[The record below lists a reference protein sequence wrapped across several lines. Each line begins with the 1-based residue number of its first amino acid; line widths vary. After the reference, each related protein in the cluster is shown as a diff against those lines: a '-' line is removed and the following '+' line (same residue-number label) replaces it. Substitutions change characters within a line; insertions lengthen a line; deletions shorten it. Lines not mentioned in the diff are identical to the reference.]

1 MMDLQPFE
9 GLYCHNYIGEG
20 IPEHMELCHKIKINR
35 YKKKILWSLRRL
47 LVRDK
52 NSLLTTVFQIWE
64 LRVVWQIL

>member
-35 YKKKILWSLRRL
+35 YKKKNPLEP
-47 LVRDK
+47 
-52 NSLLTTVFQIWE
+52 T
-64 LRVVWQIL
+64 